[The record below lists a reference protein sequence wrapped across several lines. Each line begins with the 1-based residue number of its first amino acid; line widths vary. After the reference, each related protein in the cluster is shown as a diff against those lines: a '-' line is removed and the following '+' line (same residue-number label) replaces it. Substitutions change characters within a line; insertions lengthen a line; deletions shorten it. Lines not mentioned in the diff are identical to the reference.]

1 VADFG
6 VNIQRVL
13 LIDDSP
19 EDRAMI
25 RSALVRGGVDR
36 RYEFL
41 EATDP
46 SAGLKVCNDEANLPI
61 DCIIVD
67 FHMPQMTGVELL
79 QELLDGDIPRFPV
92 IVLTGSSGTAQASQA
107 LQAGAQDYLTK
118 DAIYPVVLSRL
129 VDNAIERYALMKR
142 LKTSERAADS
152 ANRAKSALIGNISH
166 EIRTPMTAVLGLCD
180 VLLESTL
187 NDDQRNLLSMIRDNG
202 SYLVEIVNDLLDISK
217 MEADM
222 LEIRP
227 LAIELGEFLKD
238 LISIMEVRANENGT
252 NLEADIGQGLP
263 GWILVDPIRLRQI
276 LLNLLSNAI
285 KFTPNGLVRLQAHC
299 GGNESQR
306 LIRFVIEDTGCGIPQ
321 EDLENIFLPFMQ
333 SGTDLVRRSR
343 GTGLG
348 LSICRRL
355 IVAMGGRI
363 DVESVVDTGSKFTV
377 SLPLVEAHEA
387 MAEQSQQVYSLSR
400 SVEEI
405 LQRREV
411 VVAEDTRA
419 TQVLMRRFI
428 EAAGGRVTVVEDG
441 QQLVDHVREHH
452 NQIAVVITDVQMP
465 IRDGLTATREIR
477 EFDTATP
484 VLVLTADALAETR
497 TEAIEAG
504 ADDVITKPIDRE
516 KFLEAL
522 AHWCEFERDPDGRRN
537 GDA

>member
-1 VADFG
+1 MAKFG
-6 VNIQRVL
+6 MPSQRVL
-13 LIDDSP
+13 LIDDSS
-19 EDRAMI
+19 EDRAMV
-25 RSALVRGGVDR
+25 RSALVRGGTDR

-41 EATDP
+41 EAEN
-46 SAGLKVCNDEANLPI
+46 AVRGLELCNDDSNLPI

-79 QELLDGDIPRFPV
+79 GELLEGDIPRFPV
-92 IVLTGSSGTAQASQA
+92 IVLTGSSGTTQASQA

-129 VDNAIERYALMKR
+129 VDNAIERHVLMKR
-142 LKTSERAADS
+142 LKNSERAADS

-180 VLLESTL
+180 VLLQSSL

-217 MEADM
+217 MEAGM
-222 LEIRP
+222 LEIKP
-227 LAIELGEFLKD
+227 LAINLRDFLDD
-238 LISIMEVRANENGT
+238 LISIMGVRANENSTTLDVGF
-252 NLEADIGQGLP
+252 ADDVP
-263 GWILVDPIRLRQI
+263 EWIFADPIRLRQI

-285 KFTPNGLVRLQAHC
+285 KFTPNGKVRLEAQNA
-299 GGNESQR
+299 GNDSQN
-306 LIRFVIEDTGCGIPQ
+306 LIRFVVEDNGCGIPQ

-333 SGTDLVRRSR
+333 SGTDLANRSR

-363 DVESVVDTGSKFTV
+363 DVESVIDEGSSFTIT
-377 SLPLVEAHEA
+377 LPLVEAHES
-387 MAEQSQQVYSLSR
+387 MALQEKQTYTLSR
-400 SVEEI
+400 TVEEI
-405 LQRREV
+405 LADCEV

-428 EAAGGRVTVVEDG
+428 EASGGKVTVLEDG
-441 QQLVDHVREHH
+441 QQLVAHVREHH
-452 NQIAVVITDVQMP
+452 RSISVVITDLQMP
-465 IRDGLTATREIR
+465 VLDGLDATRAIR
-477 EFDTATP
+477 EFDPHTP

-497 TEAIEAG
+497 SEAMQAG
-504 ADDVITKPIDRE
+504 ADDLITKPIDRE
-516 KFLEAL
+516 KFLEML
-522 AHWCEFERDPDGRRN
+522 AHWCECSSEKKSQSCED
-537 GDA
+537 